1 MQQAAADAIAA
12 IDRAL
17 DRVEAGENPDER
29 LRLLKPLAAGLQ
41 EIHAQARAIRRAE
54 VIRLYEEEPDLSM
67 AEIGRLTGVTKGRV
81 HQIVSSHPWK
91 RPVRE
96 KAAPAPPPPPV
107 PALPEM
113 EIGDADLATAHYRL
127 YDAAGIFLYTGV
139 ADNLKARFDD
149 HKAEKPWWPQVARR
163 TVTWYGSRRDALR
176 AEDIAIKTERPIH
189 NIAGATSER
198 LKEAS

>member
-1 MQQAAADAIAA
+1 MHQATADAIAA
-12 IDRAL
+12 TDRAL
-17 DRVEAGENPDER
+17 DRVKAIKDPDER
-29 LRLLKPLAAGLQ
+29 VRVLIPLAAGLQ
-41 EIHAQARAIRRAE
+41 EIHAQAAAIRRAE
-54 VIRLYEEEPDLSM
+54 VIRLYEEEPDLSL
-67 AEIGRLTGVTKGRV
+67 AEIGRLAGMTKGRV

-91 RPVRE
+91 RPARE
-96 KAAPAPPPPPV
+96 KAAPGPPPPPV

-127 YDAAGIFLYTGV
+127 YDATGILLYTGV

-176 AEDIAIKTERPIH
+176 AEDIAIKTEHPIH
-189 NIAGATSER
+189 NIAGTVSER
-198 LKEAS
+198 LREAS